1 MNTTT
6 NILGYSNF
14 NRHANMDE
22 ETLSE
27 IGKIITLV
35 HFGDEDGNN
44 RGSFNLTNELYG
56 LYDGY
61 LYDDLLTLAKS
72 ELETSLYNRIENVI
86 NIVSKYPKL

>member
-14 NRHANMDE
+14 NRHSNMDD

-27 IGKIITLV
+27 ISEIITLV

-72 ELETSLYNRIENVI
+72 ELETTLYNRIENVV